1 MAYAFTTT
9 CCGLTKL
16 PLCFLEETRVL
27 RQQGLYSVVDRK
39 LWSEKQEGN
48 GEERTLT
55 LSFREARLS
64 ETGLPRI
71 TVIGS
76 SVSRADS
83 PLTTSKAQAL
93 LEIGY

>member
-1 MAYAFTTT
+1 
-9 CCGLTKL
+9 
-16 PLCFLEETRVL
+16 L

-55 LSFREARLS
+55 LSFRETRLS
-64 ETGLPRI
+64 ETVLPRI

-83 PLTTSKAQAL
+83 PLTTIRHKPSSK
-93 LEIGY
+93 